1 MSPDEPRQNWAL
13 PGGSDDNTNSPN
25 PEPQASQ
32 PAGQSAQWGPA
43 GQWGGSGGGQWGA
56 PASGQW
62 GAPTGGPAFRPM
74 QSHRPGIIPLR
85 ALRLT
90 EILDGAFKALRH
102 NPKVMFGVTLPVAA
116 VAALLQAL
124 MMLRLFDTLEYDY
137 LMGNFESDP
146 TGVTGLFDDSVLWL
160 GVAFAALNMLAIP
173 LVTGVLTVSVSR
185 SSLGKKLTIGETM
198 QLIKGRK
205 AALVGASFLSSLIAL
220 VPAGLMIL
228 ALIVLFNA
236 PSAILVLGIFG
247 LGLLVL
253 AATFY
258 LITRLL
264 LVPQVVV
271 LERQPVF
278 AAFKR
283 GWLLTRGSFWRVL
296 GIYLLATLIAS
307 VVSSIITTPMS
318 ILLGLVATMSLTL
331 SSYIA
336 GATTIVTLLITI
348 PFSAAVASI
357 LYIDIRMRKE
367 GLDIELARA
376 AGESA

>member
-1 MSPDEPRQNWAL
+1 MAPDEPRQNWAL

-43 GQWGGSGGGQWGA
+43 GQWGGSGGGQWGGSGGGQWGA

-146 TGVTGLFDDSVLWL
+146 TGVPGLFDDSVLWL

-185 SSLGKKLTIGETM
+185 SSLGKKLTIGKTM
-198 QLIKGRK
+198 MLIKGRK
-205 AALVGASFLSSLIAL
+205 AAIDGVS
-220 VPAGLMIL
+220 IL
-228 ALIVLFNA
+228 CSLIVLV
-236 PSAILVLGIFG
+236 SDG
-247 LGLLVL
+247 L
-253 AATFY
+253 
-258 LITRLL
+258 IH
-264 LVPQVVV
+264 VV
-271 LERQPVF
+271 
-278 AAFKR
+278 
-283 GWLLTRGSFWRVL
+283 
-296 GIYLLATLIAS
+296 
-307 VVSSIITTPMS
+307 
-318 ILLGLVATMSLTL
+318 
-331 SSYIA
+331 
-336 GATTIVTLLITI
+336 
-348 PFSAAVASI
+348 
-357 LYIDIRMRKE
+357 
-367 GLDIELARA
+367 
-376 AGESA
+376 